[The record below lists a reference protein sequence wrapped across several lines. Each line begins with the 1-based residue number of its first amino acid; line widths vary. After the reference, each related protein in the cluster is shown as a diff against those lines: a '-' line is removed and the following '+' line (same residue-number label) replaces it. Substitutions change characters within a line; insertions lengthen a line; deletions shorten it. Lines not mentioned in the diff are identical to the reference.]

1 MYRFQ
6 MANWQCRTPETK
18 RPGTQQQTIA
28 WIRVKWQH
36 KTTNNL
42 WHALEHGRTSQ
53 TLIYGTSL
61 LIRQGKDRGR
71 GHHVS
76 SHDIS
81 LLTISSDQTDRAMGV
96 GGSEE
101 KTQPTSWIV
110 GQPSLL
116 DDSYITSMYVWTV
129 GMSSPGNLWGA
140 SGWNS
145 ILMNGHF
152 ITCAALHSS
161 WPSPIAQKWTFGPSK
176 RSLIHLKHCSFP
188 TSHEL

>member
-1 MYRFQ
+1 M
-6 MANWQCRTPETK
+6 
-18 RPGTQQQTIA
+18 
-28 WIRVKWQH
+28 
-36 KTTNNL
+36 
-42 WHALEHGRTSQ
+42 LEHGQTSQ
-53 TLIYGTSL
+53 TLIYSTSL

-71 GHHVS
+71 TTRFFPTT
-76 SHDIS
+76 S
-81 LLTISSDQTDRAMGV
+81 LCLQFPQTRPPRALWRL
-96 GGSEE
+96 EE
-101 KTQPTSWIV
+101 KTQPTWTV

-116 DDSYITSMYVWTV
+116 DDSYITSMYVSTV
-129 GMSSPGNLWGA
+129 GMSRPGNLWGA

-161 WPSPIAQKWTFGPSK
+161 CPSPIAQKRTFGPSK

>member
-1 MYRFQ
+1 M
-6 MANWQCRTPETK
+6 
-18 RPGTQQQTIA
+18 
-28 WIRVKWQH
+28 
-36 KTTNNL
+36 
-42 WHALEHGRTSQ
+42 LEHGQTSQ
-53 TLIYGTSL
+53 TLIYSTSL

-71 GHHVS
+71 TTRFFPRHLFAYNFLRPDLHGRWR
-76 SHDIS
+76 
-81 LLTISSDQTDRAMGV
+81 L
-96 GGSEE
+96 EE
-101 KTQPTSWIV
+101 KTQPTWTV

-116 DDSYITSMYVWTV
+116 DDSYITSMYVSTV
-129 GMSSPGNLWGA
+129 GMSRPGNLWGA

-161 WPSPIAQKWTFGPSK
+161 CPSPIAQKRTFGPSK